1 MAEVHVVLEALLFGN
16 HEAKVAAVE
25 AVIHLTNKQRHKLVD
40 NGAIPP
46 IVSMLHGPP
55 DFKSLEPAIFAL
67 LSLAYGSERNK
78 IRIVKSGAIPL
89 LLNLVQSQIHP
100 LLEHAIAALLILSSC
115 SSNKPS
121 MAASGAI
128 EILNETLLD
137 NNSTQ
142 VKLDIIVT
150 LHNLSSHIPTFLLSC
165 TASSL
170 IHLINES
177 EKSSKLVEKSMGLL
191 ENIVS
196 TSAIALRETALTKIG
211 IQTLVETVEEG
222 SKQCKEYAVEIL
234 LMICKSSREI
244 YREMILREGAIPG
257 LLQLSSDGTKR
268 AKGTAKTLLRLLRD
282 SSNGCKSER
291 SKNVVLEE
299 VMGEI
304 DRGEMGGIELG
315 MVEEMIAR
323 LTT

>member
-1 MAEVHVVLEALLFGN
+1 
-16 HEAKVAAVE
+16 
-25 AVIHLTNKQRHKLVD
+25 
-40 NGAIPP
+40 
-46 IVSMLHGPP
+46 
-55 DFKSLEPAIFAL
+55 
-67 LSLAYGSERNK
+67 
-78 IRIVKSGAIPL
+78 
-89 LLNLVQSQIHP
+89 
-100 LLEHAIAALLILSSC
+100 
-115 SSNKPS
+115 

-170 IHLINES
+170 IHLINEN

-196 TSAIALRETALTKIG
+196 NSVIALRDTALTKIG

-222 SKQCKEYAVEIL
+222 SNQCKEYAVEIL

-257 LLQLSSDGTKR
+257 LLQLSIDGTKQ
-268 AKGTAKTLLRLLRD
+268 AKGTAKMLLRLLRD
-282 SSNGCKSER
+282 SSNGCRSER